1 MSNLLVQNIKHTNN
15 TQSIAVDTSG
25 NVTASGNVTTTG
37 NTSVGGTLTSTG
49 EFTASADLKF
59 NSDFGSAGK
68 AFGVRSWINFNGS
81 GTVAT
86 NGSGNVSGLT
96 DNGTGNYTVS
106 FTNSMPDND
115 FACTLGDNNWGNLL
129 HQETFGTGSAQVLNY
144 STTDSLADTQNLSVI
159 IVR

>member
-25 NVTASGNVTTTG
+25 NVTASG
-37 NTSVGGTLTSTG
+37 TLTSTG
-49 EFTASADLKF
+49 ELTASADLKF
-59 NSDFGSAGK
+59 NSGFGSAGK

-96 DNGTGNYTVS
+96 DDGTGRYTVS
-106 FTNSMPDND
+106 FTNNMPDND
-115 FACTLGDNNWGNLL
+115 FACTLGDNNWGNFL
-129 HQETFGTGSAQVLNY
+129 HQETFPTSSVQVVNY
-144 STTDSLADTQNLSVI
+144 NSSDSTSDTANLSVI
-159 IVR
+159 VVR

>member
-25 NVTASGNVTTTG
+25 NVTASG
-37 NTSVGGTLTSTG
+37 TLTSTG
-49 EFTASADLKF
+49 ELTASADLKF

-96 DNGTGNYTVS
+96 DNGTGNYTIS
-106 FTNSMPDND
+106 FTNNMPDND

-129 HQETFGTGSAQVLNY
+129 HQETFPTSGVTVINY
-144 STTDSLADTQNLSVI
+144 STTDSVSDTANLSVI
-159 IVR
+159 MVR